1 MMSTYIYQSHYVC
14 LKKSFK
20 IRSHMSIFCS
30 KWRSYFFQKQI
41 SLPLLHKLVT
51 SYFVLCILLTN
62 YFLSGT
68 RKLLFILHYYFS
80 SELSRSVKVSFRNNG
95 TDQKMLLPKHWS
107 TQIIFKV
114 NLTILFSENLVGL
127 DFLLKKLEGAR
138 FKIKW
143 RVLSFK

>member
-1 MMSTYIYQSHYVC
+1 MYTID
-14 LKKSFK
+14 
-20 IRSHMSIFCS
+20 
-30 KWRSYFFQKQI
+30 
-41 SLPLLHKLVT
+41 
-51 SYFVLCILLTN
+51 
-62 YFLSGT
+62 
-68 RKLLFILHYYFS
+68 KLLPVRNQKVTFYTTMLFS
-80 SELSRSVKVSFRNNG
+80 SQLSRSVKVSFRNNG